1 MLSLFEG
8 NCSHHHYIVHTCDFI
23 LHNTNRGSNWH
34 FPLISTSS
42 MTKDWV
48 LCSGNILALFCLFAA
63 QLEQTFEWLPV
74 FAWARSYLPETQR
87 HRRLI
92 NPAVN
97 IDRSPVPFCGLEE
110 KSADLIPRSFI
121 SEPSIDWEQSGR
133 FAKDTVAQTGICA
146 QLLITEN
153 ESFKD
158 FFRFHF
164 GFQCNVFFSSSHHL
178 FHSLLLSEEP
188 HLLPIPHLLSIF
200 LQTWKAASSFSLQK
214 VPPLL
219 PGPASL
225 PPLPCHTQVHLWTL
239 TAHILNL
246 NHFPPPRGHIEY
258 PRPMT
263 CSNYF
268 ASLRKLK
275 DLIFCG

>member
-1 MLSLFEG
+1 M
-8 NCSHHHYIVHTCDFI
+8 Y
-23 LHNTNRGSNWH
+23 
-34 FPLISTSS
+34 
-42 MTKDWV
+42 K
-48 LCSGNILALFCLFAA
+48 
-63 QLEQTFEWLPV
+63 
-74 FAWARSYLPETQR
+74 
-87 HRRLI
+87 
-92 NPAVN
+92 
-97 IDRSPVPFCGLEE
+97 
-110 KSADLIPRSFI
+110 
-121 SEPSIDWEQSGR
+121 
-133 FAKDTVAQTGICA
+133 
-146 QLLITEN
+146 
-153 ESFKD
+153 
-158 FFRFHF
+158 
-164 GFQCNVFFSSSHHL
+164 VFFSSSSHHL

-188 HLLPIPHLLSIF
+188 HLLPIPHLPSIF

-275 DLIFCG
+275 ALIYFVFIERVAQDGLQSDSIKTPRTHTDWFTSNGRAVWNPAKSGDIVV